1 MSMVDADAAR
11 EAVTQLE
18 ALAREL
24 AERNFETRVT
34 SDGGTPSLSVINPA
48 VRSLRETIAVAPAD
62 DGVWWFWW
70 SRGDRIARVTD
81 VETAAFKV
89 AYVLIPQATD

>member
-1 MSMVDADAAR
+1 MSLIDADAAR

-18 ALAREL
+18 ALAAEL

-34 SDGGTPSLSVINPA
+34 SDGGAPCLSVVNPA
-48 VRSLRETIAVAPAD
+48 VISLHETIAVGSAD

-70 SRGDRIARVTD
+70 SWGDRIAHITD

-89 AYVLIPQATD
+89 AYVLIPQPTD

>member
-1 MSMVDADAAR
+1 MSLINADAAR

-34 SDGGTPSLSVINPA
+34 RGGETPSLSVVCTA
-48 VRSLRETIAVAPAD
+48 VSSSRETIALARAD

-70 SRGDRIARVTD
+70 SWGDCIACITD
-81 VETAAFKV
+81 VGTAAFKI
-89 AYVLIPQATD
+89 AYLLIPQVTD

>member
-1 MSMVDADAAR
+1 MSMLDADAAR

-34 SDGGTPSLSVINPA
+34 SDGGTPSLSVITPA
-48 VRSLRETIAVAPAD
+48 VRSLRETIAVTPAD

-89 AYVLIPQATD
+89 AYVLIPQAAD

>member
-1 MSMVDADAAR
+1 MSMLDADAAR

-24 AERNFETRVT
+24 AERDFETRVT
-34 SDGGTPSLSVINPA
+34 SDCGTTSLCVINPA
-48 VRSLRETIAVAPAD
+48 VRSSRETIAVAPAD